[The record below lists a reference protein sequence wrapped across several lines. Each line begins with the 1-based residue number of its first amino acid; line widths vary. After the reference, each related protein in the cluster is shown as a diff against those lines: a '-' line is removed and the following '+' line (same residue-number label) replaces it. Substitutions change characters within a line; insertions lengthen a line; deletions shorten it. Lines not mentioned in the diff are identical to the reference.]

1 MLWRMSE
8 CLVSSSSLVIEEEI
22 VVLYKVH
29 VLKLNA
35 FLWFQLGVKL
45 DLENHSTATSH
56 IVHHQHDCMK
66 VNRTI
71 VQNYAVVQG
80 GTVVITESSAPW

>member
-1 MLWRMSE
+1 M
-8 CLVSSSSLVIEEEI
+8 
-22 VVLYKVH
+22 LYKVH

-35 FLWFQLGVKL
+35 FLWFQLRVKL
-45 DLENHSTATSH
+45 DLESHCTVTSN

-80 GTVVITESSAPW
+80 GTIVITESSAPG